1 METEPVM
8 TRKLPEEKSG
18 RAVPP
23 MRAPHQPALMAGATA
38 SGWVPCEAPQ
48 ADRQA
53 LTAFMKRS
61 RMTTGSIVITGIFAL
76 PLSHLQTMIVIS
88 PESSAS

>member
-1 METEPVM
+1 MADEPDIDQLD
-8 TRKLPEEKSG
+8 TADELIAER
-18 RAVPP
+18 RAGHDDRRIRIRLDASRDALENAPP
-23 MRAPHQPALMAGATA
+23 TGL
-38 SGWVPCEAPQ
+38 
-48 ADRQA
+48 QA

>member
-1 METEPVM
+1 MM
-8 TRKLPEEKSG
+8 T
-18 RAVPP
+18 
-23 MRAPHQPALMAGATA
+23 GATA
-38 SGWVPCEAPQ
+38 SAWTHYWCAAPPTGL
-48 ADRQA
+48 QA

>member
-1 METEPVM
+1 MSFETI
-8 TRKLPEEKSG
+8 TDILQIIFADIILSG
-18 RAVPP
+18 DN
-23 MRAPHQPALMAGATA
+23 ALVIGMAAAGWTPRDATQ
-38 SGWVPCEAPQ
+38 SG
-48 ADRQA
+48 RQA

-88 PESSAS
+88 PEFSAS

>member
-1 METEPVM
+1 MPAVQ
-8 TRKLPEEKSG
+8 RCRRGCRRAGHDDRRNGIRLDASRGAPEN
-18 RAVPP
+18 APP
-23 MRAPHQPALMAGATA
+23 TGL
-38 SGWVPCEAPQ
+38 
-48 ADRQA
+48 QA